1 MVETLNQVKVKKGIP
16 LKKSYFL
23 QAQGLFPTVY
33 AGKITEIATIFLQGS
48 QKFSQGQLL
57 QLIT

>member
-1 MVETLNQVKVKKGIP
+1 METVNQAKVKKGIP

-33 AGKITEIATIFLQGS
+33 AGKITDIANIFL
-48 QKFSQGQLL
+48 
-57 QLIT
+57 